1 MQRCNAIGWLN
12 RHQFE
17 ERWMQLLGVVNQP
30 PPPEGTPQE
39 EGHAHMINVCAGV
52 QAVTSLLLNAN
63 LRPSPGDPIS
73 SIPLHT
79 HRNSDVLF
87 LGSRYRNGLFTTT
100 YRITKYCSLIF
111 WRLIHCA
118 DIIASALHLCFV
130 ATYLTFEAFVHLVQ
144 GSSTWLRKGLGMR
157 LLI

>member
-1 MQRCNAIGWLN
+1 MPPALLGEGSVSEKLLDQAVMESDVCLCGREGGGGLSCSASCSILHSLFVYQLQILHQFMQRCNAIGWLN

-17 ERWMQLLGVVNQP
+17 ERWMQLLGVINQP

-52 QAVTSLLLNAN
+52 QAATSLLLNTT
-63 LRPSPGDPIS
+63 LRPSPGDPVS

-87 LGSRYRNGLFTTT
+87 LGSRYRF
-100 YRITKYCSLIF
+100 S
-111 WRLIHCA
+111 H
-118 DIIASALHLCFV
+118 
-130 ATYLTFEAFVHLVQ
+130 
-144 GSSTWLRKGLGMR
+144 
-157 LLI
+157 